1 LFYDEAMSNAAT
13 PLDGLVVLDFPRA
26 LAGRYCTMA
35 TYGANDANVEEPARH
50 HRPCLARVPV
60 R

>member
-1 LFYDEAMSNAAT
+1 MSNAAT